1 VHTERSNRNP
11 RYNKKKPKSP
21 QIGADLAGR
30 GAVEVESVVVE
41 VDAVAVEVPAVAVE
55 VAGSVQIA
63 AQAAPVGEG
72 GARCRRRPPPV
83 VGGGGGGC
91 RRRPPGLEGEDLA
104 AAVAVG
110 GGRRRG
116 IWRGEPPP
124 ARGVEGRGGAG
135 EARVSWLVA
144 LFILISPGTAG

>member
-1 VHTERSNRNP
+1 MCIQRDPTETLDTTKR
-11 RYNKKKPKSP
+11 NKKAPRLV
-21 QIGADLAGR
+21 QIWRDLAGR

-83 VGGGGGGC
+83 VGGGRRAWRVRIW
-91 RRRPPGLEGEDLA
+91 RRRLSEEGGDA
-104 AAVAVG
+104 GSGGASRRQRGG
-110 GGRRRG
+110 GGRS
-116 IWRGEPPP
+116 
-124 ARGVEGRGGAG
+124 GGAG